1 MFLFKVYYG
10 DKIGIR
16 IEGTEIVLFE
26 EQMSNKE
33 WQYLLEV
40 ATGIEDK

>member
-16 IEGTEIVLFE
+16 ISNTNIVLFE

-40 ATGIEDK
+40 AKGIEDK